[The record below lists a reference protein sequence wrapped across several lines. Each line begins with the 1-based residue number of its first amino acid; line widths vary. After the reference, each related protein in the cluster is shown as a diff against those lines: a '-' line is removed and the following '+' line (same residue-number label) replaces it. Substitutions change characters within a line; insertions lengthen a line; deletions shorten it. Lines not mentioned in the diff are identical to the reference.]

1 MKSATARRPRVRD
14 DYLELVRRFPLRP
27 IRNDTELDEAFA
39 VLDKLVTRT
48 RLSPGESD
56 YLEALTH
63 FVERYEDEHHRI
75 DLSHLTG
82 LDLLKSLLEE
92 NSMNASDL
100 GRLLGNRQLGSA
112 VLRGNRQ
119 LSKTHIRKLCER
131 FRVSA
136 DLFL

>member
-1 MKSATARRPRVRD
+1 
-14 DYLELVRRFPLRP
+14 
-27 IRNDTELDEAFA
+27 
-39 VLDKLVTRT
+39 
-48 RLSPGESD
+48 
-56 YLEALTH
+56 
-63 FVERYEDEHHRI
+63 
-75 DLSHLTG
+75 
-82 LDLLKSLLEE
+82 LDLLKFLLEE